1 VDAFFQSSASGVR
14 IFTIAFQLSDIRPV
28 MKSSRFPAAIEES
41 DFFQIDGFG
50 SRPVSVQ
57 SEVYTE
63 KISNNVLYLSEL

>member
-1 VDAFFQSSASGVR
+1 
-14 IFTIAFQLSDIRPV
+14 
-28 MKSSRFPAAIEES
+28 MKSSRFPVAIEQS